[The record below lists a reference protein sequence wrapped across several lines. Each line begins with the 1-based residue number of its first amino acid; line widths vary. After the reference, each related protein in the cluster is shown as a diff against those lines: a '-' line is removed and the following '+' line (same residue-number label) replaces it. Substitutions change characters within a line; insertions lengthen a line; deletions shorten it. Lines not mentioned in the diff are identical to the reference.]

1 MIVIWSLAILTAG
14 QLDAW
19 QQSNE
24 TESPSD
30 KPANN
35 EISVELAETQIIIR
49 NSQGIIHR
57 VPIQELDRPN
67 LLSIGNIH
75 GTTLERTFETTH
87 ENNGQSTTIR
97 GHAILIGPEG
107 NQRVEIGN
115 QKIEDLVQMQFLPNT
130 GTGRAFRLQ
139 DAVPVGEFIIGIDCR
154 KTDPT
159 LKAQLGIEHGLVIE
173 TVKDASPA
181 AEAGIQ
187 VHDILLSINGDNIQE
202 IAQLIDYVQQ
212 AGNAEQEITIQI
224 MRNGTGS
231 DFVVLPTKRKPVTD
245 AEWIFDMG
253 TNMGTGRFTINR
265 VLPGLIEKRVDMWK
279 NSDELSSTVQ
289 NLTEQMDDLRK
300 QIQQLREERRN

>member
-1 MIVIWSLAILTAG
+1 MIAIWSVAILSAR

-24 TESPSD
+24 AESPSD
-30 KPANN
+30 KPVNN

-57 VPIQELDRPN
+57 VPIKELDSPN
-67 LLSIGNIH
+67 LLSLETAH
-75 GTTLERTFETTH
+75 GTTLGTTFGTTQ
-87 ENNGQSTTIR
+87 ENNGQSTIIR

-107 NQRVEIGN
+107 TQRVEIGN
-115 QKIEDLVQMQFLPNT
+115 QKIEDLVQMQFLPNM
-130 GTGRAFRLQ
+130 GTSRAFRQ
-139 DAVPVGEFIIGIDCR
+139 AAVPVGEFIIGIDCR

-159 LKAQLGIEHGLVIE
+159 LNAQLGIEHGLVIE

-212 AGNAEQEITIQI
+212 AGNAEQEITIRI

-231 DFVVLPTKRKPVTD
+231 DFVVLPTKRKPVAD
-245 AEWIFDMG
+245 VEWIFDMG
-253 TNMGTGRFTINR
+253 TNMGTRRITINR

-279 NSDELSSTVQ
+279 NSDKLSSTVE

-300 QIQQLREERRN
+300 QIQQLREEMRN